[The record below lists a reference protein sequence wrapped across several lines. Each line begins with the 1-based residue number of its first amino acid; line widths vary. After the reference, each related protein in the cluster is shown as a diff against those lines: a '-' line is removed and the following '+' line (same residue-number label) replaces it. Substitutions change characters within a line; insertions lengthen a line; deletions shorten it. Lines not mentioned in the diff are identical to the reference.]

1 MYKFISLFILLALP
15 GPGVAAVAEEP
26 EQSRD
31 YLNVNIDRIVI
42 DSDKLATASATLAAS
57 IDHLALA
64 IEHLSAADEALSE
77 AERQTLQSAV
87 ASAETA
93 SNALTEMARH
103 LQSRAEQLGE
113 RMPQIIEDARKSM
126 AELSV
131 GLQSARDSIHMIA
144 ESLPQATENSKQ
156 LVNSVLDSALL
167 RLSIFSLILVGVVA
181 LASIGIMWFI
191 YRQYLDPLARKLD
204 ALVGAP
210 EHFDNMARYMKDTSS
225 NLLSLQADT
234 ARTRGP
240 GLRRRESRLR
250 RD

>member
-1 MYKFISLFILLALP
+1 MYKFISLFILLALS
-15 GPGVAAVAEEP
+15 GVAVAAEEP

-31 YLNVNIDRIVI
+31 FLNVNIDRVVI
-42 DSDKLATASATLAAS
+42 DSDELATASTTLAAS

-64 IEHLSAADEALSE
+64 IEHLSAADESLNE
-77 AERQTLQSAV
+77 AQRQTLVSAV

-93 SNALTEMARH
+93 SIALTELARQ
-103 LQSRAEQLGE
+103 LPRRAQQMGE
-113 RMPQIIEDARKSM
+113 RLPQVVSDARKSM

-167 RLSIFSLILVGVVA
+167 RLFIFSIVLVGLVA

-210 EHFDNMARYMKDTSS
+210 EHFDNMARHMAETSS
-225 NLLSLQADT
+225 NLLSLQEDA
-234 ARTRGP
+234 ARTRAP
-240 GLRRRESRLR
+240 DL
-250 RD
+250 

>member
-1 MYKFISLFILLALP
+1 MYKLISLFILLSLS
-15 GPGVAAVAEEP
+15 GPGVAAAAEEP

-31 YLNVNIDRIVI
+31 FLNVNIDRVVI
-42 DSDKLATASATLAAS
+42 DSDELATASATLAAS

-64 IEHLSAADEALSE
+64 IEHLSAADESLSE
-77 AERQTLQSAV
+77 AERQTLVSAV

-93 SNALTEMARH
+93 SHALTEMARQLPRSAQH
-103 LQSRAEQLGE
+103 LGE
-113 RMPQIIEDARKSM
+113 RLPQVISDAHKSM

-167 RLSIFSLILVGVVA
+167 RLSIFSIVLLGVVA

-191 YRQYLDPLARKLD
+191 YRQYLEPLARKLD

-210 EHFDNMARYMKDTSS
+210 EHFDNMARHMAETSS
-225 NLLSLQADT
+225 NLLSLQAD
-234 ARTRGP
+234 AMRTRAP
-240 GLRRRESRLR
+240 DL
-250 RD
+250 